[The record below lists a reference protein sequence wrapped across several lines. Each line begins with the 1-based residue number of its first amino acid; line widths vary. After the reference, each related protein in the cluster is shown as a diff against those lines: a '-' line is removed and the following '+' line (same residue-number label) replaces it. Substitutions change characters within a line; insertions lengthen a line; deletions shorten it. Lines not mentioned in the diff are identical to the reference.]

1 MVTSLEILHKK
12 VVSVGEHCVMA
23 PVCAMSP
30 ELASMEFELE
40 LVLLCA
46 PRAPLNF
53 SWFMLFY
60 WVFRKCMCDVWC
72 VCTYV

>member
-53 SWFMLFY
+53 S
-60 WVFRKCMCDVWC
+60 
-72 VCTYV
+72 